1 MVPPIF
7 INVPPVSDIFESIA
21 HFLNEEGYRK
31 CINRFKEKT
40 CMAIY
45 VHGLTFN
52 ISQNLSRLK
61 QTTKVQQ
68 NLLIT
73 NFKGP

>member
-31 CINRFKEKT
+31 CIIGSKKRHVWL
-40 CMAIY
+40 Y

-61 QTTKVQQ
+61 ETRKVQQ
-68 NLLIT
+68 NLLIA

>member
-31 CINRFKEKT
+31 YKSVQRKDMYGYMWTCI
-40 CMAIY
+40 
-45 VHGLTFN
+45 
-52 ISQNLSRLK
+52 
-61 QTTKVQQ
+61 
-68 NLLIT
+68 
-73 NFKGP
+73 

>member
-31 CINRFKEKT
+31 CMNRFKEKT
-40 CMAIY
+40 CMAIC
-45 VHGLTFN
+45 GLTFN
-52 ISQNLSRLK
+52 LSQNLSRLK
-61 QTTKVQQ
+61 QTRKVQQ
-68 NLLIT
+68 NLLIA

>member
-7 INVPPVSDIFESIA
+7 INVPPVSDILESIA

-40 CMAIY
+40 CMAIC
-45 VHGLTFN
+45 GLTFN

-73 NFKGP
+73 NLKGP

>member
-21 HFLNEEGYRK
+21 HFLNEGYRK

-40 CMAIY
+40 CMAICAWTY
-45 VHGLTFN
+45 
-52 ISQNLSRLK
+52 I
-61 QTTKVQQ
+61 
-68 NLLIT
+68 
-73 NFKGP
+73 

>member
-40 CMAIY
+40 CMAIS
-45 VHGLTFN
+45 GLTFN

>member
-1 MVPPIF
+1 MVPPFF

-40 CMAIY
+40 CL
-45 VHGLTFN
+45 LTFN

-73 NFKGP
+73 NLKGP

>member
-40 CMAIY
+40 CMAICAWTY
-45 VHGLTFN
+45 IKYKSKF
-52 ISQNLSRLK
+52 
-61 QTTKVQQ
+61 VQ
-68 NLLIT
+68 IET
-73 NFKGP
+73 NNKSTAKLVNNKF

>member
-31 CINRFKEKT
+31 KEKT
-40 CMAIY
+40 CMAIC
-45 VHGLTFN
+45 GLTIN

>member
-40 CMAIY
+40 CMAIC
-45 VHGLTFN
+45 GLTIN

-73 NFKGP
+73 NFKGL

>member
-31 CINRFKEKT
+31 YIIGSKKRHVWL
-40 CMAIY
+40 Y
-45 VHGLTFN
+45 VDLH
-52 ISQNLSRLK
+52 
-61 QTTKVQQ
+61 
-68 NLLIT
+68 LI
-73 NFKGP
+73 